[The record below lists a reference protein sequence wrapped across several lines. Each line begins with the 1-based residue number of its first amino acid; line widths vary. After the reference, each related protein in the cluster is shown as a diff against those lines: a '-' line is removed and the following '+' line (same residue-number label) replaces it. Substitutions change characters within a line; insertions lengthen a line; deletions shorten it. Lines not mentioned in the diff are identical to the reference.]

1 MARLSRLS
9 LLCLVA
15 MVAVIAAGCGNTEE
29 VRKVTATE
37 GPYIDVGDLTYQIQ
51 LSRILEPSDREDQAY
66 LKRLPQ
72 GQTPGADEV
81 WFAVFLR
88 VENQTDRPLRP
99 AGDFEIVDTQG
110 NKYTPVRIDRNVNV
124 FAYDTNVLGPKQIA
138 PLPDSPAFNGPIQ
151 GTLVLFKLKVSTLYN
166 RPLEFHVISTEG
178 GGDRGTIDLDV

>member
-1 MARLSRLS
+1 VARLSRLS

-15 MVAVIAAGCGNTEE
+15 VIAAGCANTEE
-29 VRKVTATE
+29 VRKVSATE

-51 LSRILEPSDREDQAY
+51 LSRILEPSEREDQAY
-66 LKRLPQ
+66 LKGLAR

-99 AGDFEIVDTQG
+99 AGDFEIEDTQG
-110 NKYTPVRIDRNVNV
+110 NKYTPVSIDRNINV
-124 FAYDTNVLGPKQIA
+124 FAYDTNVLAPKQIA

-166 RPLEFHVISTEG
+166 RPLEFHVITTEG

>member
-1 MARLSRLS
+1 MSV
-9 LLCLVA
+9 LVA
-15 MVAVIAAGCGNTEE
+15 LAALALGACGNKEE
-29 VRKVTATE
+29 VTLHGTTE
-37 GPYIDVGDLTYQIQ
+37 GVYIDVGDLTYQIQ
-51 LSRILEPSDREDQAY
+51 LSRILEPSEREDQAY
-66 LKRLPQ
+66 LKGLPQ
-72 GQTPGADEV
+72 GLAPGADEV

-99 AGDFEIVDTQG
+99 AADFEIVDTQG

-166 RPLEFHVISTEG
+166 RPLEFHVITTEG